1 MNDEAFKHLLLSCKQ
16 KINNYCFKSVINSPT
31 GFDYLSNL
39 INIYLKKD
47 KILNFFENSKL
58 NSYCNHLSNNI
69 EDMNKSLLDC
79 YNKDNKSYSL
89 KYINLSGCWLI
100 TDFGLG

>member
-1 MNDEAFKHLLLSCKQ
+1 MGDNSQ
-16 KINNYCFKSVINSPT
+16 KIINNYCFKSIINSPT

-39 INIYLKKD
+39 INMYLKKD
-47 KILNFFENSKL
+47 KILNFFENSKQ

>member
-79 YNKDNKSYSL
+79 YTKDNKSYSL